1 MKRIKHKPMPPVDM
15 IALNE
20 MMDEIAEKV
29 ALLKDN
35 RDIQDATKK
44 AAGND
49 PTAPVTFTEFLAAL
63 NLTELLQTTVS
74 RW

>member
-1 MKRIKHKPMPPVDM
+1 MKRIKRKPPQPVDM
-15 IALNE
+15 VALNE
-20 MMDEIAEKV
+20 MMDEIAEKA

-49 PTAPVTFTEFLAAL
+49 PAAPVTSTEFLAAL
-63 NLTELLQTTVS
+63 NLA
-74 RW
+74 